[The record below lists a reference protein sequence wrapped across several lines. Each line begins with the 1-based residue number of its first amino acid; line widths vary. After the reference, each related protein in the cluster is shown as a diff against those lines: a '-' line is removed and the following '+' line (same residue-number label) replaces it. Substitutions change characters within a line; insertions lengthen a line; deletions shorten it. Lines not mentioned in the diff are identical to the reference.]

1 MRPAGMTRVERES
14 RSRLKPLISNEEFLH
29 ATPNLRRVSC
39 GRPNC
44 KCRRGEKHSALVLT
58 RRAGGR
64 TEQLYVPKDLEPAAH
79 LLVDRYREIQ
89 DHLERISC
97 AAWDRLKKRK
107 KKR

>member
-14 RSRLKPLISNEEFLH
+14 RSRLKPLIIYEEFLH
-29 ATPNLRRVSC
+29 ATPNLRQVSC

-58 RRAGGR
+58 RCRGGR
-64 TEQLYVPKDLEPAAH
+64 TEQLHVPKDLEPAVR

-89 DHLERISC
+89 DHLERIST
-97 AAWDRLKKRK
+97 AAWDRLKIKK